1 GAPELAGDDAA
12 LLRHGAARWPAAP
25 GRRRRAGGPLHR
37 RQVLLLQGLRHR
49 RPGEPLQAWGAQLP
63 GDNGA
68 DHLHGVVR
76 HQPCHQGSRVR
87 LRTDA

>member
-1 GAPELAGDDAA
+1 EGAPELAGDDAA

-49 RPGEPLQAWGAQLP
+49 RPGEPPQAW
-63 GDNGA
+63 
-68 DHLHGVVR
+68 
-76 HQPCHQGSRVR
+76 VR
-87 LRTDA
+87 LPFALRLVHMQLIQNFR